1 METMYINYGNYGTS
15 TATKVSQAGVVY
27 ESDVVYNLV
36 KEYKKLSSESKM
48 TFLDLILEMDI

>member
-1 METMYINYGNYGTS
+1 MYINYGTS
-15 TATKVSQAGVVY
+15 TTTKVSQTGVIY

-36 KEYKKLSSESKM
+36 EEYKKLSSESKM